1 MSEDL
6 RDNIR
11 QAIANAFDD
20 GCRAVHENYQED
32 RDPDFTEAASD
43 YASDAISVF
52 DMMQPAALTS
62 SQDGWLAFESAP
74 KDGSYILAVV
84 APGRGRHLEYHA
96 GRVFVIRY
104 EGLTRTDHM
113 GWAVYPGF
121 GGASDHDFAY
131 WQPIFP
137 PPPVKEMGL

>member
-6 RDNIR
+6 REALTR
-11 QAIANAFDD
+11 L
-20 GCRAVHENYQED
+20 V
-32 RDPDFTEAASD
+32 EAADNVADSYNTSLMD
-43 YASDAISVF
+43 EQIAAAR
-52 DMMQPAALTS
+52 AALTL
-62 SQDGWLAFESAP
+62 SQDGWRTFESAP

-84 APGRGRHLEYHA
+84 APGRGRHLEYYA

-104 EGLTRTDHM
+104 EGLTKTDHM

-131 WQPIFP
+131 WQPISP

>member
-6 RDNIR
+6 RKALELCVDI
-11 QAIANAFDD
+11 IDD
-20 GCRAVHENYQED
+20 FVGHLSPEEQEA
-32 RDPDFTEAASD
+32 DPDVGEALTLAR
-43 YASDAISVF
+43 
-52 DMMQPAALTS
+52 AALTLS
-62 SQDGWLAFESAP
+62 RDGWRTFESAP

-104 EGLTRTDHM
+104 EGLTMTDHM

>member
-6 RDNIR
+6 VGRSWRQRALHAEARAEQFMKERDT
-11 QAIANAFDD
+11 ALLAL
-20 GCRAVHENYQED
+20 
-32 RDPDFTEAASD
+32 AS
-43 YASDAISVF
+43 SR
-52 DMMQPAALTS
+52 
-62 SQDGWLAFESAP
+62 DGWRTFESAP

-121 GGASDHDFAY
+121 GGASDHDFTH
-131 WQPIFP
+131 WMPLP
-137 PPPVKEMGL
+137 PPPVKERGL